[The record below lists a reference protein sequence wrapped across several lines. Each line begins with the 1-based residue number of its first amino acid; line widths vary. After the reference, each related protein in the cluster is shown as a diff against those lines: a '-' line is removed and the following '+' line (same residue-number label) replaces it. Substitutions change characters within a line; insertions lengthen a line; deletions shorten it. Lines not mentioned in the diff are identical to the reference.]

1 MTHFCWVFSQGVM
14 GVSDLDSYRGLYNNC
29 ANLVPDEKQILISDL
44 ESLVADE
51 TCQVETSTITSAG
64 AEDGQLPPSATQQCV
79 DDDAALQTVFG
90 ELDHPL
96 HTHTCNDP
104 LHPHNR
110 NDRSAPGDK
119 NIHDSMRFASDQV
132 RVSPAVPPRQKTSA
146 P

>member
-1 MTHFCWVFSQGVM
+1 M

-29 ANLVPDEKQILISDL
+29 ANLAPDEKQILISDL

-51 TCQVETSTITSAG
+51 TCQVETATITSAG

-90 ELDHPL
+90 ELDH
-96 HTHTCNDP
+96 P